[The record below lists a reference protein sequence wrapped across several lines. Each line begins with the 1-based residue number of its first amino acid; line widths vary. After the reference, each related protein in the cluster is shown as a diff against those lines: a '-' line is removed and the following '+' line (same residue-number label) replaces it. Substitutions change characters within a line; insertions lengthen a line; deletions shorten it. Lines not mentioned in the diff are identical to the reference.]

1 MSSAGPAPI
10 QDGLLYDEDL
20 AARVGVLS
28 SLGPV
33 TMTESE
39 IRAFAQRWDPLPI
52 HVGDG
57 GPFGGVIASGLHT
70 FAMFQRLAV
79 DAAYSSWA
87 VVAGRAIREM
97 VLPRPVFPGDVLTGW
112 VRVNGACPPR
122 NGMAKL
128 EVEGRLENQHG
139 KTVLT
144 LRLESY
150 VSTARASRHRWSSL
164 QPSGSG
170 GSTCGQATGDDH
182 G

>member
-1 MSSAGPAPI
+1 MSMSSSPEARAE
-10 QDGLLYDEDL
+10 DGLHYAEDL
-20 AARVGVLS
+20 VARAGELHP
-28 SLGPV
+28 LGSA

-52 HVGDG
+52 HIGDESS
-57 GPFGGVIASGLHT
+57 FGGVIASGLHT
-70 FAMFQRLAV
+70 FAVFQRLAV

-112 VRVNGACPPR
+112 VRVNGAAPPR

-128 EVEGRLENQHG
+128 EVEGQLDNQHG
-139 KTVLT
+139 EPVLT

-150 VSTARASRHRWSSL
+150 VRTR
-164 QPSGSG
+164 
-170 GSTCGQATGDDH
+170 TGLDH
-182 G
+182 PVE

>member
-57 GPFGGVIASGLHT
+57 VLS
-70 FAMFQRLAV
+70 AV
-79 DAAYSSWA
+79 
-87 VVAGRAIREM
+87 
-97 VLPRPVFPGDVLTGW
+97 
-112 VRVNGACPPR
+112 
-122 NGMAKL
+122 
-128 EVEGRLENQHG
+128 
-139 KTVLT
+139 
-144 LRLESY
+144 
-150 VSTARASRHRWSSL
+150 
-164 QPSGSG
+164 
-170 GSTCGQATGDDH
+170 
-182 G
+182 